1 MVVQHP
7 SFKAPEELLIFT
19 MRVVGMILP
28 TETIHVST
36 MEPDG
41 LLRYEHELTQY
52 FSKTCGQTVL
62 VDRE

>member
-1 MVVQHP
+1 MVVQYP

-36 MEPDG
+36 MERDG

-52 FSKTCGQTVL
+52 F
-62 VDRE
+62 